1 MEQASNKSY
10 FSTKLF
16 FFTISL
22 PYIADLIF
30 SILSYQGECK
40 TYYIIRFVTQG
51 ISLLFI
57 IILPFL
63 LITLV
68 YEQHNN
74 PFAMGFIYIASLV
87 YLIIGIIPMEIA
99 SLFFFIRDYELL
111 FFLGKFGYYIHAS
124 SIILYFIL
132 GFTYVKCG
140 WSSSSHQD
148 KKDGNYN

>member
-1 MEQASNKSY
+1 MEQDSNK
-10 FSTKLF
+10 STKLF

-22 PYIADLIF
+22 PYIFDLIL
-30 SILSYQGECK
+30 SILSYQEECK

-74 PFAMGFIYIASLV
+74 PFAMGFIFIVSLV

-99 SLFFFIRDYELL
+99 SLVFFIRDYELL
-111 FFLGKFGYYIHAS
+111 FYLGKIGYFIHAGFIGL
-124 SIILYFIL
+124 IILFLIVGL
-132 GFTYVKCG
+132 ISLKWG
-140 WSSSSHQD
+140 
-148 KKDGNYN
+148 

>member
-1 MEQASNKSY
+1 MGDFLDNKCLQRIIT
-10 FSTKLF
+10 FI
-16 FFTISL
+16 ISIPIL
-22 PYIADLIF
+22 ADIIL
-30 SILSYQGECK
+30 SILSYQEECK

-63 LITLV
+63 LISQV
-68 YEQHNN
+68 YEDNNN
-74 PFAMGFIYIASLV
+74 PFAMGFIFIVSLV

-132 GFTYVKCG
+132 GFIYVKCG
-140 WSSSSHQD
+140 SHSSSHQD
-148 KKDGNYN
+148 KRDGNYN